1 MPAIKEEDRT
11 ALGENK
17 QMTEDS
23 RSSWRELNTA
33 VVLLRIV
40 EIRGLEIAF
49 WTWISTERRVVR
61 PILSIVCIL
70 SFVSM
75 RSFQSRN
82 DEPSLR
88 QYSSYLEQIH

>member
-49 WTWISTERRVVR
+49 WT
-61 PILSIVCIL
+61 
-70 SFVSM
+70 
-75 RSFQSRN
+75 
-82 DEPSLR
+82 
-88 QYSSYLEQIH
+88 